1 MNRLRILIVVL
12 ALVAACIHY
21 VKQERMQRT
30 IPEGTGLVIDKDWLA
45 VNNTPITPKKHRRA
59 AENTFWVYPEWYLV
73 HSPAEQADYFKTHT
87 ATTLSYVTHHEQFW
101 DSYHVLSEQM
111 EGNFEFNSEYHTM
124 VMVIG
129 VSTSMEYLMK
139 AWYEKVVGRV
149 TDTKTPVTAEDQFNA
164 AYMQSYVDFI
174 RKEPWFN
181 FNYWQELQNLWTQTS
196 WFGSN
201 MLRKWERKYVLTSEF
216 LFKGAYGQLM
226 KMGSESVFG
235 ESLLSTVVL
244 VDKLPEKIGATATV
258 LELFPDSS
266 ALISLPRYAAF
277 IPAIQQLANQ
287 QVNVLE
293 VAGNNSAILL
303 SVLSSKEMTLDLP
316 KGQRLFTQTITSKKD
331 EQRIVFVTPIADL
344 CTTLRSLERQ
354 GIGVGVEHIYDF

>member
-12 ALVAACIHY
+12 TFVAACIHY
-21 VKQERMQRT
+21 VKQQRMQQT
-30 IPEGTGLVIDKDWLA
+30 IPEGTGLLIDKEWLK
-45 VNNTPITPKKHRRA
+45 VNDNPITPKKYQRA
-59 AENTFWVYPEWYLV
+59 ADNTFWIYPEWYLV
-73 HSPAEQADYFKTHT
+73 HSPAEQADYFKEYT

-101 DSYHVLSEQM
+101 DSYQILSEQM
-111 EGNFEFNSEYHTM
+111 EGNFEFNSEYHMM

-129 VSTSMEYLMK
+129 GSTSMEYLMK

-181 FNYWQELQNLWTQTS
+181 FNYWQELQNLWTETS
-196 WFGSN
+196 WFGAN

-235 ESLLSTVVL
+235 ESLLTTVVL
-244 VDKLPEKIGATATV
+244 VDQLPKYIGTEAQV
-258 LELFPDSS
+258 LEVFSDSS
-266 ALISLPRYAAF
+266 ALVRLPRYAAF
-277 IPAIQQLANQ
+277 IPAIQHLADQ
-287 QVNVLE
+287 QVNVTE
-293 VAGNNSAILL
+293 VAGNNSVILL
-303 SVLSSKEMTLDLP
+303 SILSSKKMRLDLP
-316 KGQRLFTQTITSKKD
+316 KCQNLFTQSITSKED

-344 CTTLRSLERQ
+344 CNTLRSLGQQ
-354 GIGVGVEHIYDF
+354 GIRVEHIYDF